1 MGQDPYCYTNTQM
14 LRNRLGIQDEHVLAS
29 AEREITTL
37 AASEIEFAL
46 PPYNLDYLQQIHRQL
61 FGDLYDWAGHTRTID
76 LSKGNTRFC
85 SFHRIQPEADK
96 MFRTL
101 SEANWLEGMDRADLI
116 TNIAKL
122 YGDLNVIHPFRE
134 GNGRA
139 QRLLFE
145 HIIINAGYQIDWWQV
160 DEHEWLRAN
169 IDAVVCDYRAM
180 TRLFAKCIGN
190 EI

>member
-1 MGQDPYCYTNTQM
+1 MDI
-14 LRNRLGIQDEHVLAS
+14 RDENVLSS
-29 AEREITTL
+29 AERDISIL

-46 PPYNLDYLQQIHRQL
+46 PPYNLDYFQQIHRQL
-61 FGDLYDWAGHTRTID
+61 FSDLYDWAGDLRTID
-76 LSKGNTRFC
+76 ISKGDTRFC

-96 MFRTL
+96 LFRAL
-101 SEANWLEGMDRADLI
+101 SEANWLEGMDRTSLV
-116 TNIAKL
+116 TGIAEL

-160 DEHEWLRAN
+160 DEDEWLQAN

-180 TRLFAKCIGN
+180 TRLFDSCIGD
-190 EI
+190 EIPE